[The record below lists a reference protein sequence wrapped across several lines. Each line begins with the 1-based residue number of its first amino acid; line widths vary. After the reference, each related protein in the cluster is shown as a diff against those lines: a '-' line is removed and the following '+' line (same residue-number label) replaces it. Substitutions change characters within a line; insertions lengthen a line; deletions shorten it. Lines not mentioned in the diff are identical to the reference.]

1 MKNYLS
7 IFFFIILFA
16 VTQIT
21 AQVTITGIVVDKQ
34 SLDPIAGAT
43 LAIKGSSLTATTNDF
58 GRFKFNTSSN
68 KFTLTIRRIGY
79 LTKEVS
85 VTDASKP
92 LYVQLSPSPIE
103 LSGVQVI
110 GSNQILRPQ
119 AVGILTTKDLQRASG
134 LSLENSINMVPG
146 VFMQSRTPW
155 GGARITIRGY
165 YPSTSRNSPN
175 SNGLG
180 YQVFLNNIPITD
192 ATGSTVLDDIDFASL
207 GNVEVIKGPSSS
219 IYGSFI
225 GGTVLLTSTRPAP
238 DETSVH
244 QQTIGGSNGLFR
256 STTSVQGAGDNSD
269 FTVNYGHQT
278 YKSFRPH
285 SASWKD
291 FVRANADFQAGSS
304 QTISTYFAYNKSY
317 EELAGEIDSAEF
329 YDRQPVSNEAY
340 LENNSHIK
348 VKSFRMG
355 VTDFYRFNEKISNQT
370 TLFGSGRTSN
380 QPFAHGFTDVTQ
392 YNYGART
399 AFNFVTQGE
408 DIGVNG
414 TIGGMIQESNL
425 TSNGV
430 FVVPLPTPPRPQRP
444 SASENYALNYYL
456 FTEWNFALPMD
467 FNITAGA
474 SLNKNEFGIMNMLK
488 NNQLND
494 TTSLTVKAFEPA
506 FTPRIAFSKVFNEEA
521 SVYVSVSTGY
531 TPPLLGDATAND
543 GTVNT
548 NLKPE
553 KAVQYEI
560 GSKGNLFDGKL
571 AYQVALFD
579 LENTN
584 KLVQETSNSVTFTTN
599 AGKQQNR
606 GAEVSLSYMILNDP
620 TEVVSML
627 RPWASYT
634 YSDFKYKE
642 FKSDN
647 NNAAGTVDFSG
658 NKVARV
664 PDNMI
669 NAGVDLGT
677 NFGLYFYGTY
687 QYVDKAPVTFDNS
700 TYVKSYSLV
709 NAKIGYQRMLGEH
722 FTFDLSVGGDNLTNS
737 TYYSFLFTGPD
748 ITGLAL
754 PKDGG
759 HGDGYIIPAPY
770 KAAYYGNLS
779 LSYAF

>member
-1 MKNYLS
+1 MRNYSSL
-7 IFFFIILFA
+7 FFFIFMFA
-16 VTQIT
+16 ALQTF
-21 AQVTITGIVVDKQ
+21 AQVTVTGVVLDKQ
-34 SLDPIAGAT
+34 SLEPIAGAT
-43 LAIKGSSLTATTNDF
+43 ITVEGSSVTATSNDF
-58 GRFKFNTSSN
+58 GRFKFNAPSN
-68 KFTLTIRRIGY
+68 KFTLTFRRIGY
-79 LTKEVS
+79 LPKEVP
-85 VTDASKP
+85 VTDASKS

-192 ATGSTVLDDIDFASL
+192 ATGTTVLDDIDFASL

-219 IYGSFI
+219 LYGSFI
-225 GGTVLLTSTRPAP
+225 GGTVLLTTTRPAP
-238 DETSVH
+238 DQTSIT

-256 STTSVQGAGDNSD
+256 TNTSVQGAGDNSD
-269 FTVNYGHQT
+269 FMVNYGHQT
-278 YKSFRPH
+278 YESFRPH

-291 FVRANADFQAGSS
+291 FVRANADFQAGSN
-304 QTISTYFAYNKSY
+304 QTISTYFAYNRSY

-329 YDRQPVSNEAY
+329 YDRQPVSNDAY
-340 LENNSHIK
+340 LANNSHIK
-348 VKSFRMG
+348 VNSFRMG
-355 VTDFYRFNEKISNQT
+355 LTDFYRFNESVSNQT
-370 TLFGSGRTSN
+370 TLFGSGRKSN

-392 YNYGART
+392 YNFGART
-399 AFNFVTQGE
+399 AFNFVSQGE
-408 DIGVNG
+408 DVGVNG
-414 TIGGMIQESNL
+414 TLGGMIQESNL

-430 FVVPLPTPPRPQRP
+430 FVVPLPNPPRPQRP

-467 FNITAGA
+467 FSVTAGA
-474 SLNKNEFGIMNMLK
+474 SLNKNELGIMNMLK

-494 TTSLTVKAFEPA
+494 TTSLTIKAFEPS
-506 FTPRIAFSKVFNEEA
+506 FTPRIAVSKVFNEEA

-531 TPPLLGDATAND
+531 TPPLLGDAIAND

-553 KAVQYEI
+553 KAVQYEL

-571 AYQVALFD
+571 AYQLALFD
-579 LENTN
+579 LENTD
-584 KLVQETSNSVTFTTN
+584 KLIQETSNSVTFTTN

-606 GAEVSLSYMILNDP
+606 GAEASLSYMILNDP
-620 TEVVSML
+620 VQAVSML
-627 RPWASYT
+627 RPWVSYT

-642 FKSDN
+642 FQSDN
-647 NNAAGTVDFSG
+647 NNTAGTVDFSG

-664 PDNMI
+664 PEHII
-669 NAGVDLGT
+669 NAGIDLGT
-677 NFGLYFYGTY
+677 NFGLYLYGTY

-700 TYVKSYSLV
+700 TFVKSYSLL

-737 TYYSFLFTGPD
+737 TYYSFLFTGPN
-748 ITGLAL
+748 IEGLAME
-754 PKDGG
+754 KDGG

-770 KAAYYGNLS
+770 EATYYGNLS

>member
-1 MKNYLS
+1 MKNCLKL
-7 IFFFIILFA
+7 FFFIFIFA
-16 VTQIT
+16 AAQAAAQI
-21 AQVTITGIVVDKQ
+21 AVSGVVVDKQ

-43 LAIKGSSLTATTNDF
+43 MVMEGSSVTSTSNDF
-58 GRFKFNTSSN
+58 GRFKFNAPSN
-68 KFTLTIRRIGY
+68 KFTLTFTRIGY

-92 LYVQLSPSPIE
+92 LYVQLSPSPVE

-119 AVGILTTKDLQRASG
+119 SVGVLTTRDLKRSSG

-180 YQVFLNNIPITD
+180 YQVFLNNIPVTD
-192 ATGSTVLDDIDFASL
+192 ASGTTVLDDIDFASL

-219 IYGSFI
+219 LYGSFI
-225 GGTVLLTSTRPAP
+225 GGTVLLTTTRPAP
-238 DETSVH
+238 DETSIH

-256 STTSVQGAGDNSD
+256 TNTSIIGAGSNSD

-291 FVRANADFQAGSS
+291 FVRANADFQAGDD
-304 QTISTYFAYNKSY
+304 QTISTYFAYNRSF
-317 EELAGEIDSAEF
+317 EELAGEIDSPEF
-329 YDRQPVSNEAY
+329 YDRQPVSNTAY
-340 LENNSHIK
+340 LENDSHIK
-348 VKSFRMG
+348 MKSFRMG
-355 VTDFYRFNEKISNQT
+355 VTDFYRINEFISNQT

-408 DIGVNG
+408 NIGVNG
-414 TIGGMIQESNL
+414 TLGGMVQESNL

-430 FVVPLPTPPRPQRP
+430 FVVPLPNPPRPQRP

-494 TTSLTVKAFEPA
+494 TTSLTIKAFEPS
-506 FTPRIAFSKVFNEEA
+506 FNPRIAISKVFNEEA

-531 TPPLLGDATAND
+531 TPPLLGDAIAND

-548 NLKPE
+548 ELTPE

-560 GSKGNLFDGKL
+560 GSKGSLFDGKL

-584 KLVQETSNSVTFTTN
+584 KLVQETVNSVTFTTN

-606 GAEVSLSYMILNDP
+606 GMEASLSYMLMNDYAQ
-620 TEVVSML
+620 TISLL
-627 RPWASYT
+627 RPWVSYT
-634 YSDFKYKE
+634 YSDFTYKE

-647 NNAAGTVDFSG
+647 NNTAETVDFSG

-669 NAGVDLGT
+669 NAGIDLGT
-677 NFGLYFYGTY
+677 RFGLYFYGTY
-687 QYVDKAPVTFDNS
+687 QFVDKAPVTFDNS
-700 TYVKSYSLV
+700 TFVKSYSLL

-722 FTFDLSVGGDNLTNS
+722 FTFDLSVGGNNLTNS
-737 TYYSFLFTGPD
+737 TYYSFLFTGPN
-748 ITGLAL
+748 IEGLAL

-770 KAAYYGNLS
+770 KAEFYGNLS